1 MRNQTELVNQLK
13 LDHGN
18 FTRTF
23 RLAFLSPRII
33 RAVMN
38 GLAPRDLSL
47 ARLMEIRT
55 EDWDEQERQLGLYID
70 REKMR
75 LKVRPDVSF
84 SRRFPLLCCCFA

>member
-1 MRNQTELVNQLK
+1 MNQLK

-47 ARLMEIRT
+47 AKLMEIRT
-55 EDWDEQERQLGLYID
+55 EDWDEQERQLGLNID
-70 REKMR
+70 RDKMR
-75 LKVRPDVSF
+75 LKVRPNVSF
-84 SRRFPLLCCCFA
+84 SRRLLCCCFA